1 VKRKS
6 SRNSGFALS
15 SLIGYIFQEA
25 SNLDRP
31 DNERKVL
38 EMLGNVFLEWYE
50 MT

>member
-1 VKRKS
+1 VKS
-6 SRNSGFALS
+6 SRNAGFALS
-15 SLIGYIFQEA
+15 SLIGYIFQET

-31 DNERKVL
+31 EKERNVL